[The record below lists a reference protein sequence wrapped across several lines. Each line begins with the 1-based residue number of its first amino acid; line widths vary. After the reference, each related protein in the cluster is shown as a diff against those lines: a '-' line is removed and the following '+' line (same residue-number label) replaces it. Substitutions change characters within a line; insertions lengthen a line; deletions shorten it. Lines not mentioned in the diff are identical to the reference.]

1 MNIIK
6 DNREKLG
13 LTMKELALRVGVS
26 EATIS
31 RWESGNIK
39 NMKRDKMFNLAKA
52 LKISPLE
59 LTDLSFD
66 ENEIVI
72 DPKKDFINKIC
83 IKMADLSENDLEKLD
98 KLIDTLFLNK

>member
-39 NMKRDKMFNLAKA
+39 NMKRDKMFSLAKA

-83 IKMADLSENDLEKLD
+83 IKMTELSENDLEKLD